1 MGDATS
7 ASQPRAPARLQ
18 PGNCQGT
25 PRPGVTPAGD
35 DLLADADAALLTES
49 EWLSGQQRD
58 AARRAA
64 ESLSR
69 RSRDL
74 EMVNA
79 LALAQFEGPAF
90 EVFAGELAAYGYPV
104 ILAWLRRGTIWRHC
118 AERGRPLYPTDAERE
133 TLEGQFDERL
143 ELALETVAEGLK
155 FFRER
160 VLLTGRWSFEG
171 GATITTYFIGAC
183 LLAFPN
189 VFRRWHAAGRR
200 WNLAMN
206 AAVLTSPE
214 GRTVADLPGTGPVSA
229 SDIVAG
235 RGSSPC
241 SDPADVAGARSA
253 VLGELRSMPPGT
265 RDAAALVID
274 GRSFAETAA
283 AMGTTDRAVE
293 GRLYRYRKGKTA

>member
-1 MGDATS
+1 MGDATP
-7 ASQPRAPARLQ
+7 ASQPCASARLQ
-18 PGNCQGT
+18 PGEC
-25 PRPGVTPAGD
+25 PEPALGVAPAGGA
-35 DLLADADAALLTES
+35 LLADAEASVRAEADG
-49 EWLSGQQRD
+49 LSGQQRD

-64 ESLSR
+64 ESLAR
-69 RSRDL
+69 RAHDL
-74 EMVNA
+74 EMINA
-79 LALAQFEGPAF
+79 LALARFEGPPF
-90 EVFAGELAAYGYPV
+90 EAFAGELAAYGYVV

-133 TLEGQFDERL
+133 ILETQFDERL
-143 ELALETVAEGLK
+143 ELALETTAEGLK

-171 GATITTYFIGAC
+171 GATVTTYFIGAC

-189 VFRRWHAAGRR
+189 VFRRWHVARR
-200 WNLAMN
+200 KWNLAVA

-214 GRTVADLPGTGPVSA
+214 GRTVAELPGAGPVSA
-229 SDIVAG
+229 ADVVVG
-235 RGSSPC
+235 QGSGPC
-241 SDPADVAGARSA
+241 SDPADIAAARSA

-274 GRSFAETAA
+274 GRSFAETGT